1 MSETKFTPGPWG
13 FSVDNTPFIDER
25 SKCYI
30 HQQEGAPYTENY
42 SDVATTCDGE
52 LIDIQIANAHL
63 IAAAPEMYETIDKLS
78 TELLHMIR
86 AENARLLQSVNSTDT
101 DSPDYLDEESVYLAR
116 KLLAKAR
123 GEHE

>member
-1 MSETKFTPGPWG
+1 MSETKFTKGEWVIMETNFG
-13 FSVDNTPFIDER
+13 EFITSTDRLEN
-25 SKCYI
+25 SMVEICKIDTDYDGYI
-30 HQQEGAPYTENY
+30 GAEQ
-42 SDVATTCDGE
+42 S
-52 LIDIQIANAHL
+52 ANAHL

-86 AENARLLQSVNSTDT
+86 AENARLLQSVNSTDL
-101 DSPDYLDEESVYLAR
+101 DGPDYLDEESVYLAR